1 MPTILH
7 VIDTTGPGGAESIFI
22 ELADRMR
29 ERGFRCIPVIR
40 GPGWVC
46 EQLQARGLEPAVL
59 QAKGS
64 MNLAYLRALLRLI
77 RTERVDLIQ
86 SHLLGSNVYCA
97 LAGWLARIPVVGT
110 FHGMVDVSPN
120 ERLRSL
126 KRLVMA
132 LGIDTCVVVS
142 SSLRDAI
149 RDAGLL
155 REANTRIIYNGIDT
169 ARYQVPQHSVFRA
182 QLGLPEDAVLAVSVG
197 NIRPAKG
204 YDVLIRAAALLAP
217 AHPRLHFLIAG
228 HEKKDLK
235 AELDAL
241 SVSLGMQDRVHF
253 LGFVRDTPA
262 LLSEADLFL
271 LSSSSEG
278 FSLSTVEALAAG
290 VPSVLTRCGGPEE
303 IAVHGEYALL
313 VAPAD
318 ADALSRGIN
327 GVLSDQGFARRLAAQ
342 GQQMVQQRF
351 SISAMLDAY
360 EAAYRELVPSR

>member
-1 MPTILH
+1 MIARIPERASRAMPTILH

-29 ERGFRCIPVIR
+29 ERGFRSIPLIR

-46 EQLQARGLEPAVL
+46 EQLQARGIEPVVL

-64 MNLAYLRALLRLI
+64 MNLAYLWALLRVI
-77 RTERVDLIQ
+77 RDERVDLIQ

-97 LAGWLARIPVVGT
+97 LAGWLSRTPVVGT

-149 RDAGLL
+149 RDEGLL
-155 REANTRIIYNGIDT
+155 REANTRVIYNGIET
-169 ARYQVPQHSVFRA
+169 ERYKVPSSGVLRA

-204 YDVLIRAAALLAP
+204 YDILIRAAALLAP
-217 AHPRLHFLIAG
+217 THPRLHFLIAG
-228 HEKKDLK
+228 HEK
-235 AELDAL
+235 
-241 SVSLGMQDRVHF
+241 
-253 LGFVRDTPA
+253 
-262 LLSEADLFL
+262 
-271 LSSSSEG
+271 
-278 FSLSTVEALAAG
+278 
-290 VPSVLTRCGGPEE
+290 
-303 IAVHGEYALL
+303 
-313 VAPAD
+313 
-318 ADALSRGIN
+318 
-327 GVLSDQGFARRLAAQ
+327 
-342 GQQMVQQRF
+342 
-351 SISAMLDAY
+351 
-360 EAAYRELVPSR
+360 